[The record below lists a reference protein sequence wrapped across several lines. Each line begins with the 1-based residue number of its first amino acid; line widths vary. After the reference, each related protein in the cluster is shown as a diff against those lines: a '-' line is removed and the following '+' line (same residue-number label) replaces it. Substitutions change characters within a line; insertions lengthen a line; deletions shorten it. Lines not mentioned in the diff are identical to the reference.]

1 MSINRTPSNQA
12 AANIRRGPLGWQL
25 CGFPYN
31 FLTRHHRLPYR
42 NAMPAQG
49 ILLSMEKEHIMLDFW
64 FVALG
69 LGLIGLMAGYLAL
82 LRKA

>member
-1 MSINRTPSNQA
+1 
-12 AANIRRGPLGWQL
+12 
-25 CGFPYN
+25 
-31 FLTRHHRLPYR
+31 
-42 NAMPAQG
+42 MPAQG